1 MEITTDKTV
10 TNREIVVHELATIL
24 EEEKALYH
32 QKSNV
37 HNLDPYNIAQ
47 CKLFEVQLEEQNSII
62 DRIAARIQTYHFCK
76 DTRSIW

>member
-1 MEITTDKTV
+1 MEITEDKTV

-47 CKLFEVQLEEQNSII
+47 CKLFEVQLDEQNSIV
-62 DRIAARIQTYHFCK
+62 DSIATRLQTYSHCK
-76 DTRSIW
+76 DTRTIW